1 MSDYIIRGDRLS
13 ELRKSRNL
21 TQKDLAENLQLGE
34 KEIWRY
40 ENVPSNPTGLT
51 LTKLARYFSVTTD
64 YLLGLDDSPNRQ
76 NGRPLTE
83 KESAVLSAI
92 REDDLKTALKA
103 LVGE

>member
-21 TQKDLAENLQLGE
+21 TQKDLAEHLKLGE

-51 LTKLARYFSVTTD
+51 LTKLAKYFGVTTD
-64 YLLGLDDSPNRQ
+64 YLLGLDDSPSRY
-76 NGRPLTE
+76 GHELTD
-83 KESAVLSAI
+83 KESAVLSAM
-92 REDDLKTALKA
+92 RDDDLKTALKA
-103 LVGE
+103 MVGE